1 MPCGVGRKQG
11 SALSLPEVTL
21 AAGLELRAKRTG
33 ASSGELLQ
41 VDGREG
47 LCPLESPFVFTMPFV
62 TSPIN
67 VAYRP

>member
-1 MPCGVGRKQG
+1 MPCCVGRRLG

-21 AAGLELRAKRTG
+21 AAGLELA
-33 ASSGELLQ
+33 GELLP

-47 LCPLESPFVFTMPFV
+47 LCALESPFVFTRPFV